1 MPFFV
6 YAVVLTNKIRL
17 LQGKPASEKDLSM
30 ARCIFFDSYG
40 EVAFKWV
47 LFDTISLPLFSLHLK
62 SILLKT

>member
-6 YAVVLTNKIRL
+6 YVMVLTNKISL
-17 LQGKPASEKDLSM
+17 LQGKPACEKELSM
-30 ARCIFFDSYG
+30 TYCVFFDSYG
-40 EVAFKWV
+40 EVAFKCV